1 MPNTVSIDF
10 SRLREFSDRLSNVNL
25 PKIVLDAEKE
35 NARIITRQAIPK
47 IPSLT
52 GNARGSITVTE
63 TGKGVNITAGVGVP
77 YFGWLD
83 FGGSVGPNKS
93 VKRPYLRT
101 GRYIWRSFADNRTV
115 IMENM
120 EKAIAAGFEVE
131 GIRVDS

>member
-1 MPNTVSIDF
+1 MPNTVSITF
-10 SRLREFSDRLSNVNL
+10 SELREFSDRLKRISL
-25 PKIVLDAEKE
+25 PKIVLDAQREV
-35 NARIITRQAIPK
+35 AQIVTRQAIPK

-52 GNARGSITVTE
+52 GNARGSVVITE

-115 IMENM
+115 IMEKM
-120 EKAIAAGFEVE
+120 EKAIAIGFENE
-131 GIRVDS
+131 GIKVES